1 MSPLTIMTTSVS
13 GTFQDSGP
21 SYPSLGWQLTSMLGE
36 DRCDT
41 GHPTLPDTWCS
52 LRVGHGGPHQCCALQ
67 GEGHE
72 WGTSRTV
79 DPRTF
84 SGLSPMTG

>member
-1 MSPLTIMTTSVS
+1 MTTRVS
-13 GTFQDSGP
+13 GTSQVAEP
-21 SYPSLGWQLTSMLGE
+21 AYPSLGWQLTSMLGE

-41 GHPTLPDTWCS
+41 CHPTLPDTWCS

-67 GEGHE
+67 GEGHQ

-79 DPRTF
+79 DPLTF
-84 SGLSPMTG
+84 SGLSPMTD